1 MKKARGPAMQMPG
14 VRIFMQSTQPIHND
28 MGIDVAYLKATVL
41 GQSEQRKCKGG
52 EFSEV
57 PGTKL

>member
-1 MKKARGPAMQMPG
+1 MQMPG
-14 VRIFMQSTQPIHND
+14 VRIFMQRTQPIHND